1 MKLIHN
7 FSKSIT
13 KGKGCLSGYYYYKYL
28 NSRQCNCLD
37 KRYHL
42 INLLQ
47 DLNRHG
53 LKNNKVNFSK
63 YFQKILY
70 LLSDK
75 KNEEKLTHI
84 PDVN

>member
-7 FSKSIT
+7 FSKAIT

-28 NSRQCNCLD
+28 NGRHHNCLD

-53 LKNNKVNFSK
+53 LNKNKENFNK
-63 YFQKILY
+63 YFQKILD
-70 LLSDK
+70 LLSNK